1 MKEHIT
7 PEVGD
12 IFKNGFYKAVVL
24 QIYYKQVY
32 YMVKD
37 SRCKLRQCKKRSP
50 KDFLSR
56 YKTYLG
62 KSKVNVEE
70 LFDVKD

>member
-1 MKEHIT
+1 MSGEK

-12 IFKNGFYKAVVL
+12 VFENGFYRAVVL
-24 QIYYKQVY
+24 QIYYKRVH

-37 SRCKLRQCKKRSP
+37 YRYKFRQYKNRSP
-50 KDFLSR
+50 KDFLSV

-62 KSKVNVEE
+62 KSKVSIKE